1 MIQIDGTRFG
11 TVLVEDD
18 AVISIPRGLVGFP
31 DDDRF
36 VLLEYGED
44 GTIGFLQSIRTPE
57 LCFPVVDGALF
68 GPDYPQPD
76 AETLASRADVGGDD
90 IAVLVVVAASPSKK
104 LIANMLAPIVID
116 VVSRNGAQVALDHRT
131 FSAAYPIETR
141 RRRPATPTS
150 RTRLSQ
156 LHCQA
161 SQGA

>member
-1 MIQIDGTRFG
+1 MEKDPDSPLPGKKLRGRVTLVDAIIRPPRFEPQHAFHS
-11 TVLVEDD
+11 LV
-18 AVISIPRGLVGFP
+18 
-31 DDDRF
+31 
-36 VLLEYGED
+36 
-44 GTIGFLQSIRTPE
+44 
-57 LCFPVVDGALF
+57 CFPVVDGALF